1 MDNSSGK
8 DNGRYQVA
16 DGREEVAQLPSFGA
30 CSWQSSTFKEARIN
44 VKAMVSVGSFLAHKV
59 KQQTELEPG
68 P

>member
-8 DNGRYQVA
+8 DNGRYHVA

-30 CSWQSSTFKEARIN
+30 CSWQSSIFKEARIN
-44 VKAMVSVGSFLAHKV
+44 VRALVSLGSFLAHKV
-59 KQQTELEPG
+59 KQQMEFEPG